1 MINTLN
7 ILTNDPMSA
16 IILSAL
22 IVILA
27 VLGYSFITDAV
38 IQRKYRGEQDKQA
51 REHFKNVK

>member
-1 MINTLN
+1 
-7 ILTNDPMSA
+7 MSA